1 MLETIKTKD
10 YVPDSA
16 WSLNKMDCKPFTPT
30 YILNIV
36 LSHLTPLFDLNFL
49 SEILINFARFQVF
62 ELQVNPFPIWWLDK
76 KSRLFNLWIDG
87 GRKWQDFLSERRLIG
102 HFKVSNGVI
111 NA

>member
-62 ELQVNPFPIWWLDK
+62 ELQVNSFPIWWLDK
-76 KSRLFNLWIDG
+76 KVDCLTFELMVVVNDRIFCW
-87 GRKWQDFLSERRLIG
+87 SED
-102 HFKVSNGVI
+102 
-111 NA
+111 

>member
-36 LSHLTPLFDLNFL
+36 LSHLTPLFDLN
-49 SEILINFARFQVF
+49 SAEILIKCRDDPRILTEFDECKNNKPADSF
-62 ELQVNPFPIWWLDK
+62 D
-76 KSRLFNLWIDG
+76 LWN
-87 GRKWQDFLSERRLIG
+87 GRKRQNFFAILKINWTLQSL
-102 HFKVSNGVI
+102 KVV
-111 NA
+111 